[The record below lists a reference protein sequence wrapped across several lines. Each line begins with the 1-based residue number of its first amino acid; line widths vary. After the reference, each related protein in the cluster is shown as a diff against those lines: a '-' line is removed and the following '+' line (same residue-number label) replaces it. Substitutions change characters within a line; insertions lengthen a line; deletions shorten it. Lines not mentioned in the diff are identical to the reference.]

1 MYTVQALWTMA
12 RENLDVTVIVFA
24 NRAYKILQGELTN
37 VGVQNP
43 GPRAVDMLSLD
54 RPAIDWMNMSKSLGV
69 EATRANDCDSLVRA
83 LRHGLASNGPY
94 LIELE
99 L

>member
-1 MYTVQALWTMA
+1 
-12 RENLDVTVIVFA
+12 
-24 NRAYKILQGELTN
+24 LTN

-54 RPAIDWMNMSKSLGV
+54 RPAVDWQAMAKSLGV
-69 EATRANDCDSLVRA
+69 ESTRAQDCDSLARA
-83 LRHGLASNGPY
+83 LRHELASEGPY
-94 LIELE
+94 LIELV